1 MKRKAKLLAVSGAAI
16 CLAMGAVAVPFYTMP
31 VQAEQVQE
39 TQYSQYYI
47 FADSSQR
54 LLEYDDVCR
63 ISNADIRVAKN
74 EIYARH
80 GRKFS
85 STDLQEYFAQMP
97 WYRGTIEP
105 DQFDEN
111 SLNEIERANVSF
123 LDQEYQRGTGNY
135 TNTSVTSS
143 ILNRIKWQSSS
154 LQSAVIDDKIGLDS
168 FEQRVSIQ
176 YNPVMASADEEST
189 PSFDHL
195 SDFYYKDGEFYGNI
209 GYRKSSSKVDAGNE
223 YALYDGHLYEAV
235 LESREYEAN
244 YIETQDLFSLYQ
256 DGLKIAWCW
265 LKNELSSGVQSTP
278 DWTLTKDYIY
288 VSSYSNG
295 MNVFDKSGNLITQAP
310 DTYAPFAAYNGR
322 VYYVN
327 HDSQVISAD
336 EGTLASGQIV
346 LQTITGISNGCASH
360 FVYQTSDGMYTYDME
375 NGTSTWLGET
385 MWSGSF
391 AAGPDCVYTIQSDYS
406 SSQCIIESISYDGTQ
421 KETVCALNGIS
432 YAYLMKAEGNTL
444 YMSVG
449 PQGSDWT
456 SSEGNMNQVSIA
468 IDLESG
474 IVYVLGADWFS

>member
-16 CLAMGAVAVPFYTMP
+16 CLAMGAVPFYTMP

-54 LLEYDDVCR
+54 LLEYNDVCR

-135 TNTSVTSS
+135 TVSATNS
-143 ILNRIKWQSSS
+143 ILLRVKGQSNT
-154 LQSAVIDDKIGLDS
+154 LQSAVIEDEIGLDS
-168 FEQRVSIQ
+168 FGQRVSIQ
-176 YNPVMASADEEST
+176 YKQAIASQNEDSTAPVDY
-189 PSFDHL
+189 L
-195 SDFYYKDGEFYGNI
+195 SNFYRKNGEFYGNI
-209 GYRKSSSKVDAGNE
+209 GYGKSANKVDAGNE
-223 YALYDGHLYEAV
+223 YAWYDDHLYEAA
-235 LESREYEAN
+235 LESRQETN
-244 YIETQDLFSLYQ
+244 YIETLDLFSLYQ

-265 LKNELSSGVQSTP
+265 LKNDLASSVQSTP
-278 DWTLTKDYIY
+278 SWMLTEDYIY
-288 VSSYSNG
+288 VASYSDG
-295 MNVFDKSGNLITQAP
+295 MNVFDKSGNLMTQLP
-310 DTYAPFAAYNGR
+310 SVYAPIATYDGR
-322 VYYVN
+322 IYYVTS
-327 HDSQVISAD
+327 DWQIMSAD
-336 EGTLASGQIV
+336 EGTLASQQFV
-346 LQTITGISNGCASH
+346 AQTVTQPSDGCGSH
-360 FVYQTSDGMYTYDME
+360 FVYQASDGIYAYDME
-375 NGTSTWLGET
+375 NGTKAWLDEAQ
-385 MWSGSF
+385 WSGLF
-391 AAGPDCVYTIQSDYS
+391 AAGPDCAYIVQSDYS
-406 SSQCIIESISYDGTQ
+406 SGQCIIEGVSYDGTQ
-421 KETVCALNGIS
+421 KETICVLGGIG
-432 YAYLMKAEGNTL
+432 YASFEKVEGNTL

-456 SSEGNMNQVSIA
+456 SSNGNINQVFIA

-474 IVYVLGADWFS
+474 IVSVLGADWFS